1 MQQIWKNQFEQ
12 NSTRLLF
19 RSDIYNMAFV
29 LFLHQQHGF
38 WFLPTSTIWLS
49 KMTRA
54 GKTRRGCM
62 NPQMP
67 GSHQSSLKKS
77 RNWMTQCSDWQ
88 GKAMIG
94 LGSDKLME
102 KISYSIGDQAGKITF
117 LAPWPTWTTLFL
129 IFSTSTTLFL
139 FSSGINNIWFVL
151 FCHQHTGLLFCYSF
165 NNMAVKIN
173 NS

>member
-19 RSDIYNMAFV
+19 RSDINNMAFV

-49 KMTRA
+49 KMTTA

-94 LGSDKLME
+94 LGSDKNWWKKFHIQLE
-102 KISYSIGDQAGKITF
+102 AKSDH
-117 LAPWPTWTTLFL
+117 
-129 IFSTSTTLFL
+129 IFGTMTSLNNTVFA
-139 FSSGINNIWFVL
+139 FFNINHIVFVFIWHRQHGFCFVL
-151 FCHQHTGLLFCYSF
+151 SSTNRAVVLLQCQQHGC
-165 NNMAVKIN
+165 
-173 NS
+173 